1 MTPKQ
6 SKYLWAFE
14 IRNSQARPINW
25 MKTGLSVSDTIL
37 FITDCEAWEQNKTDY
52 YTDRVNAALQ
62 PYSLNFKFNDT
73 TPQVKTET
81 VIETKEVIKE
91 VETIQEVIKTI
102 TITQDMQLSDI
113 IPAILPV
120 VKGATHLQDLFD
132 AKLPALPSSQASK
145 DYYKPENFDTILA
158 AVKNPKIHVLL
169 KGPAGSGKSLMGRE
183 LSKHLELDF
192 FCMSCSGGMR
202 YSHVFG
208 GDRMFID
215 PDTKQTITEFELSN
229 LMRAIQKPCL
239 ILMDELFTLDG
250 DLLMGLNGLF
260 EPATGQIETKRGLVS
275 IHPEC
280 LVMAATNTD
289 GRNNDRNHVGAKR
302 VDGSSLDR
310 FATFHHDY
318 SKSVEKNILNKLPKL
333 HRQDVSSWLTKLR
346 QELKLSNI
354 TFDPSTRRL
363 QTCVEM
369 INGSGLSPDIAFK
382 SAFLGQLSSMELK
395 KIGLDALET
404 TRKAEPSKEV

>member
-14 IRNSQARPINW
+14 IRNSQARPISW
-25 MKTGLSVSDTIL
+25 MNTGLAVNGAGVIIGACEKWENDKTYEHESVV
-37 FITDCEAWEQNKTDY
+37 NK
-52 YTDRVNAALQ
+52 ALR

-73 TPQVKTET
+73 TTPHAKTET
-81 VIETKEVIKE
+81 VIETKEVIK
-91 VETIQEVIKTI
+91 TIEKEVIKTI
-102 TITQDMQLSDI
+102 TITQDMSLDDI

-132 AKLPALPSSQASK
+132 AKQPALPSSQASK
-145 DYYKPENFDTILA
+145 DYYKPDNFDTILA

-183 LSKHLELDF
+183 LSKQLNLDF

-208 GDRMFID
+208 GDRMFVD

-229 LMRAIQKPCL
+229 LMQAIQKPCL

-260 EPATGQIETKRGLVS
+260 EPATGQIETKGGLVS

-346 QELKLSNI
+346 QELKLANI

-404 TRKAEPSKEV
+404 TRKAEV